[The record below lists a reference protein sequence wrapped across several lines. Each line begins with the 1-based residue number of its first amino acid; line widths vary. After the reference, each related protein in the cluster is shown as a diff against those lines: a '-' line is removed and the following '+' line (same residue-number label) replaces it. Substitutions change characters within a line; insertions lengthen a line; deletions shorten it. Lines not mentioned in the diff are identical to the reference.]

1 MKNRN
6 VVKQDYRLNN
16 ARYKLDTNEMKF
28 IAIAIAQI
36 DTDDDELKEYEV
48 KISEL
53 EAKLQAE
60 QNETRL
66 KRFAKKIMSKP
77 LEVPTST
84 GWEVYNW
91 FSKIEYVRNEAKF
104 KVQIHKDL
112 RVYLLD
118 FKKRFVK
125 YNLKYILALTSNY
138 AIRIYQLLKEYEKVT
153 KRTFTVEEL
162 QDILQV
168 PKSYKAKYNDFKK
181 RILKVAEKE
190 LIEHCDIF
198 FEYEEIKINKKVTEI
213 LFRIKKNVNV
223 LKQEQQQARQQTFK
237 DTELDKDLQKY
248 IGKVLYLNGFDFKI
262 ISISKKDNK
271 YSVSCHEVDDKNYIK
286 TFEISEAQLNAAK

>member
-6 VVKQDYRLNN
+6 VVKQDYHLNN

-77 LEVPTST
+77 LEVPTAT

-138 AIRIYQLLKEYEKVT
+138 SIRIYQLLKEYEKAT
-153 KRTFTVEEL
+153 KRTFLVEEL

-168 PKSYKAKYNDFKK
+168 PKSLKIYANFKNK
-181 RILKVAEKE
+181 VLKVAEKE

-223 LKQEQQQARQQTFK
+223 LKQEKIQQTFA
-237 DTELDKDLQKY
+237 DTEIDEDLQKY
-248 IGKVLYLNGFDFKI
+248 INKVLYINGFDFKI
-262 ISISKKDNK
+262 ISISKKNNK
-271 YSVSCHEVDDKNYIK
+271 YSIYCHEIDDVNYKK
-286 TFEISEAQLNAAK
+286 TFEISEAQLKVAK

>member
-6 VVKQDYRLNN
+6 VVKQDYHLNN

-28 IAIAIAQI
+28 IAISIAQI

-53 EAKLQAE
+53 ETKLQAE

-66 KRFAKKIMSKP
+66 KRFAKRLMSKP
-77 LEVPTST
+77 LEVPTAD
-84 GWEVYNW
+84 GWAVYNW
-91 FSKIEYVRNEAKF
+91 FSKMEYVKNEAKF

-112 RVYLLD
+112 KVYLLD

-138 AIRIYQLLKEYEKVT
+138 SIRIYQLLKEYEKLT

-168 PKSYKAKYNDFKK
+168 PKSLKIYANFKNK
-181 RILKVAEKE
+181 VLKVAERE

-198 FEYEEIKINKKVTEI
+198 FEYEEIKQSRKVTEI
-213 LFRIKKNVNV
+213 LFRIKKNKDILEKNNNK
-223 LKQEQQQARQQTFK
+223 LFK
-237 DTELDKDLQKY
+237 DSSINEFEKYKNIEVKMQDSTIKKIKSVKSLGGQIKISYFTEDKFNEDFSL
-248 IGKVLYLNGFDFKI
+248 INVNDFKKMF
-262 ISISKKDNK
+262 KK
-271 YSVSCHEVDDKNYIK
+271 
-286 TFEISEAQLNAAK
+286 